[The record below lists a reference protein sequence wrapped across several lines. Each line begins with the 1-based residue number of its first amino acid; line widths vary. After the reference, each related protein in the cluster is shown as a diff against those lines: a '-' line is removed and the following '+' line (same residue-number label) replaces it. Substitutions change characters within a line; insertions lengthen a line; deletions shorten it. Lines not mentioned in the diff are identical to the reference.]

1 MFDPIT
7 LGIMSGASTAL
18 PSLFSFFDNSA
29 GRAKYEQDKARVRGI
44 DRANKAKQFDN
55 LSIRAR
61 KLSQQNEVKENI
73 DNIELADS
81 NILASKQLKLDRA
94 EQNSLAANEKDM
106 VEMFQ
111 RMSGGRSGRMN
122 MDGSL
127 LAQLGRAS
135 SQRRSA
141 LMRGRDDFT
150 TSGYQ
155 LRQRS
160 QNSIAQQLAKVST
173 PVQYKQYQT
182 SYTPQNYSK
191 NMLQASLGLAG
202 GVLGGI
208 TGGYD
213 TYKGQLPDLPKSTL
227 PDPYA

>member
-1 MFDPIT
+1 
-7 LGIMSGASTAL
+7 
-18 PSLFSFFDNSA
+18 
-29 GRAKYEQDKARVRGI
+29 
-44 DRANKAKQFDN
+44 
-55 LSIRAR
+55 
-61 KLSQQNEVKENI
+61 
-73 DNIELADS
+73 
-81 NILASKQLKLDRA
+81 
-94 EQNSLAANEKDM
+94 
-106 VEMFQ
+106 MFQ
-111 RMSGGRSGRMN
+111 RMSGNQSGRMN
-122 MDGSL
+122 TDSTL

-141 LMRGRDDFT
+141 LMRGNDDFT

-155 LRQRS
+155 SQQRS

-173 PVQYKQYQT
+173 PVQYKQYQN